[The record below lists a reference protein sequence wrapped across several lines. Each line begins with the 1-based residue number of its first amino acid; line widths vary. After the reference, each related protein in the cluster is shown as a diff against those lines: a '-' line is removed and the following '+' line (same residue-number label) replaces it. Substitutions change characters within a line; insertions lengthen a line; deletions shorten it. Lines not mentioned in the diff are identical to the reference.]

1 MAKVIRKIYQIGMKP
16 VKKQDYLTEDYF
28 FEHEFLRNVA
38 TNIEKTP
45 NRIKAMRSFRERM
58 EKINAAVFSDS
69 NMFVFSSNGKE
80 NHFSC
85 RYSSY
90 LSAVSNLQSVTLSEF
105 CCQQGE
111 FDDKTYAL
119 NQAVCDRFG
128 DYVQIPEEDCIV
140 PIDEFIRNAKI
151 GESYYIG
158 GILDYYM

>member
-38 TNIEKTP
+38 TSVEKNPHRT
-45 NRIKAMRSFRERM
+45 NALLSLKERL
-58 EKINAAVFSDS
+58 EKINVAAFSASDTFALS
-69 NMFVFSSNGKE
+69 PNAKE
-80 NHFSC
+80 NYFSG

-111 FDDKTYAL
+111 FDDKIYAL
-119 NQAVCDRFG
+119 NQSVCDRFG

-158 GILDYYM
+158 GILDYYL